1 VQEGDMAP
9 ALRQSPLQQN
19 TQDMGLQLRHESKS
33 ANMDEVVTETDITP
47 IPHS

>member
-1 VQEGDMAP
+1 MQEGDTAP

-33 ANMDEVVTETDITP
+33 ANMDEAATEIDITP
-47 IPHS
+47 IPNS